1 MESDIGIRVERIV
14 RSLQQFC
21 AGVCF
26 LTFFFFFFQ
35 LVNLFSSFFP
45 SVSCYLTLPHLSQ
58 IDFLP
63 ISMGTAFLIVPTLQG
78 WETDAVH
85 AICTETVCFPCPF
98 LLKTSAMKNSHPSS
112 TVSLILRDWDS
123 HMESFV
129 DCFLDYEVR
138 VLLLWIV
145 FCKFSIPPDFNAN
158 HFWVCQKYQDT
169 RQWMFQLFRNF
180 DAFCTLLQ

>member
-1 MESDIGIRVERIV
+1 MESGLGIRVERIV

-35 LVNLFSSFFP
+35 LVNFFFVFLSLSFLLLDATT
-45 SVSCYLTLPHLSQ
+45 SVTDRFLPHLHGHCFAHCSN
-58 IDFLP
+58 FARLGNWCSTCYLHWNCLLSMS
-63 ISMGTAFLIVPTLQG
+63 ISAKM
-78 WETDAVH
+78 
-85 AICTETVCFPCPF
+85 
-98 LLKTSAMKNSHPSS
+98 SAMKNSHPSS
-112 TVSLILRDWDS
+112 TVSLLLRDWDS

-129 DCFLDYEVR
+129 NCFLDYEVW

-145 FCKFSIPPDFNAN
+145 FCKFSIPPDFNAI

-169 RQWMFQLFRNF
+169 WEWMFQLFRNF